1 MNAQPQVNLLSR
13 LRYGMEGYY
22 SPKLKTVADFIVSN
36 SDSAQ
41 YLTIT
46 ELARDTMTSE
56 APVIRL
62 CRDLGFKG
70 YSDFRMALAIEISQ
84 PQATKNNDVPKEDGD
99 RIDDAT
105 QSAITSL
112 QDTSALIDRKQID
125 RICQMIHQADN
136 IHCVGVGAS
145 SIVGRYL
152 SFRLT
157 RIGKSSTM
165 FEDTHIAAMRAVKSK
180 PSDLLF
186 AISSSGST
194 KDVVYAATRAKS
206 QQSPVVSLTN
216 IRHSPLSV
224 TSDEVLVAARPE
236 GPLTGGAFASKVSA
250 LLLVDILIN
259 QLVAEHEE
267 YAESVKDTAEVTMAF
282 MV

>member
-13 LRYGMEGYY
+13 LRYGMEGY
-22 SPKLKTVADFIVSN
+22 SPKLKTVADFIVSHA
-36 SDSAQ
+36 DSAQ

-56 APVIRL
+56 ATVIRL

-84 PQATKNNDVPKEDGD
+84 PKSTKTSDVPKEDGD
-99 RIDDAT
+99 RIDEAT
-105 QSAITSL
+105 QSAMTSL
-112 QDTSALIDRKQID
+112 QDTGALIDRKQID
-125 RICQMIHQADN
+125 RICQLIHQAEN

-157 RIGKSSTM
+157 RIGKRSTM
-165 FEDTHIAAMRAVKSK
+165 FEDTHIAAMRAIKSK
-180 PSDLLF
+180 PSDLWF

-194 KDVVYAATRAKS
+194 KDVVYAASRAKK

-259 QLVAEHEE
+259 QLVAEYEE
-267 YAESVKDTAEVTMAF
+267 YAESVKETAEVTMAF

>member
-1 MNAQPQVNLLSR
+1 MNSESKINLLSR
-13 LRYGMEGYY
+13 LRYGMESY
-22 SPKLKTVADFIVSN
+22 SPKLKKVASFILSN
-36 SDSAQ
+36 ADSVQ

-46 ELARDTMTSE
+46 ELARDTVTSE
-56 APVIRL
+56 ATVIRL

-70 YSDFRMALAIEISQ
+70 YSDFRMGLAIELNQ
-84 PQATKNNDVPKEDGD
+84 PQAQKADDSLNENADL
-99 RIDDAT
+99 IDIAT
-105 QSAITSL
+105 QGAITSL
-112 QDTSALIDRKQID
+112 QDTGALINRKQID
-125 RICQMIHQADN
+125 RICQMIHKAEN
-136 IHCVGVGAS
+136 INCVGVGAS

-152 SFRLT
+152 TFRLT
-157 RIGKSSTM
+157 RIGKCSIM

-180 PSDLLF
+180 PTDLWF

-194 KDVVYAATRAKS
+194 KDVVYTATKAAS
-206 QQSPVVSLTN
+206 QLSPVVSLTN

-250 LLLVDILIN
+250 LLLVDVLIN
-259 QLVAEHEE
+259 QLVAEYQE
-267 YAESVKDTAEVTMAF
+267 YADSVKNTAEVTMAF

>member
-1 MNAQPQVNLLSR
+1 MNAPSQVNLLSR
-13 LRYGMEGYY
+13 LRYGMEGF
-22 SPKLKTVADFIVSN
+22 SPKLKKVADFIVSN
-36 SDSAQ
+36 ADSAQ

-46 ELARDTMTSE
+46 ELARETMTSE
-56 APVIRL
+56 ATVIRL

-84 PQATKNNDVPKEDGD
+84 PKAVKTSDAPKEEGD
-99 RIDDAT
+99 RVDSAT

-125 RICQMIHQADN
+125 RICKMIHEADN

-157 RIGKSSTM
+157 RIGKNSTM
-165 FEDTHIAAMRAVKSK
+165 FEDTHIAAMRAIKSK
-180 PSDLLF
+180 PNYLWF

-259 QLVAEHEE
+259 QLVAEYEE

>member
-1 MNAQPQVNLLSR
+1 MNAQLEVNLLSR
-13 LRYGMEGYY
+13 LRYGMEGY
-22 SPKLKTVADFIVSN
+22 SPKLKKVADFILSN
-36 SDSAQ
+36 ADSAQ

-46 ELARDTMTSE
+46 ELARDTATSE
-56 APVIRL
+56 ATVIRL

-70 YSDFRMALAIEISQ
+70 YSDFRMGLAIELSQ
-84 PQATKNNDVPKEDGD
+84 PRAQQANTSLHESVD
-99 RIDDAT
+99 RIDIAT

-112 QDTSALIDRKQID
+112 QDTGVLIDRKQID
-125 RICQMIHQADN
+125 RICQMIHKAEN
-136 IHCVGVGAS
+136 IYCVGVGAS

-157 RIGKSSTM
+157 RIGKCSTI

-180 PSDLLF
+180 SSDLWF

-194 KDVVYAATRAKS
+194 KDVVYVARRAKK
-206 QQSPVVSLTN
+206 QLSPVISLTN

-224 TSDEVLVAARPE
+224 NSDEVLVAARPE
-236 GPLTGGAFASKVSA
+236 GPLTGGAFSSKVSA

-259 QLVAEHEE
+259 QLVAEYKE

>member
-13 LRYGMEGYY
+13 LRYGMEGY
-22 SPKLKTVADFIVSN
+22 SPKLKKVADFIVSN
-36 SDSAQ
+36 ANSTQ

-46 ELARDTMTSE
+46 ELARDTLTSE
-56 APVIRL
+56 ATVIRL

-84 PQATKNNDVPKEDGD
+84 PQTAKTNDVPKEDSD

-125 RICQMIHQADN
+125 RICQMIHEAEN

-157 RIGKSSTM
+157 RIGKNSTM
-165 FEDTHIAAMRAVKSK
+165 FEDTHIAAMRAIKSK
-180 PSDLLF
+180 PSDLWF

-194 KDVVYAATRAKS
+194 KDIVYAATRAKS

-259 QLVAEHEE
+259 QLVAEYEE
-267 YAESVKDTAEVTMAF
+267 YAESVKETAGVTMAF

>member
-1 MNAQPQVNLLSR
+1 MNAKPQVNLLSR
-13 LRYGMEGYY
+13 LRYCMEGY

-36 SDSAQ
+36 ADSAQ

-56 APVIRL
+56 ATVIRL

-84 PQATKNNDVPKEDGD
+84 PQFTKNNDVPKEDGD

-112 QDTSALIDRKQID
+112 QDTSILIDRKQIN

-165 FEDTHIAAMRAVKSK
+165 FEDTHIAAMRAVKST
-180 PSDLLF
+180 PSDLWF

-194 KDVVYAATRAKS
+194 KDVVYVATRAKK

-224 TSDEVLVAARPE
+224 TSDEVMVAARPE

-259 QLVAEHEE
+259 QLVAEHAE

>member
-13 LRYGMEGYY
+13 LRYGMEGY
-22 SPKLKTVADFIVSN
+22 SPKLKKVADFIVSN
-36 SDSAQ
+36 ANSTQ

-46 ELARDTMTSE
+46 ELARDTVTSE
-56 APVIRL
+56 ATVIRL

-84 PQATKNNDVPKEDGD
+84 PQTAKTNDVPKEDSD

-125 RICQMIHQADN
+125 RICQMIHEAEN

-157 RIGKSSTM
+157 RIGKNSTM
-165 FEDTHIAAMRAVKSK
+165 FEDTHIAAMRAIKSK
-180 PSDLLF
+180 PSDLWF

-194 KDVVYAATRAKS
+194 KDIVYAATRAKS

-259 QLVAEHEE
+259 QLVAEYEE
-267 YAESVKDTAEVTMAF
+267 YAESVKETAGVTMAF

>member
-1 MNAQPQVNLLSR
+1 MNEQPPVNLLSR
-13 LRYGMEGYY
+13 LRYGMEGY
-22 SPKLKTVADFIVSN
+22 SPKLKNVATYIVTN
-36 SDSAQ
+36 ADGAQ

-46 ELARDTMTSE
+46 ELARETMTSE
-56 APVIRL
+56 ATVIRL

-84 PQATKNNDVPKEDGD
+84 PQAVKNNETPKENID
-99 RIDDAT
+99 RIDSAT
-105 QSAITSL
+105 QNAITSL
-112 QDTSALIDRKQID
+112 QDTCALIDRQQVD
-125 RICQMIHQADN
+125 RICRMIHQADN
-136 IHCVGVGAS
+136 IYCVGVGAS

-157 RIGKSSTM
+157 RIGKNSTM

-180 PSDLLF
+180 PGSLWF

-194 KDVVYAATRAKS
+194 KDVVYCATKAKS
-206 QQSPVVSLTN
+206 QQSPVICLTN
-216 IRHSPLSV
+216 IRHSPLSL

-250 LLLVDILIN
+250 LLLVDIVIN
-259 QLVAEHEE
+259 QLVAEYEE
-267 YAESVKDTAEVTMAF
+267 YAESIKNTAEVTMAF

>member
-1 MNAQPQVNLLSR
+1 MNGQSQVNLLSR
-13 LRYGMEGYY
+13 LRYGIDSY
-22 SPKLKTVADFIVSN
+22 SPKLKAVADFIVSN
-36 SDSAQ
+36 ADKTQ

-46 ELARDTMTSE
+46 ELARHTITSE
-56 APVIRL
+56 ATVIRL

-84 PQATKNNDVPKEDGD
+84 QQTTNINNEPNKDAD

-105 QSAITSL
+105 NMAITSL
-112 QDTSALIDRKQID
+112 QDTSNLIDRKQID
-125 RICQMIHQADN
+125 RICKLIHEADN

-145 SIVGRYL
+145 SIVGHYL

-157 RIGKSSTM
+157 RIGKYSTM
-165 FEDTHIAAMRAVKSK
+165 FEDTHMAAMRAIKSK
-180 PSDLLF
+180 PNDLWF

-194 KDVVYAATRAKS
+194 KDVVYVATKAKS
-206 QQSPVVSLTN
+206 QKSPVVSLTN

-224 TSDEVLVAARPE
+224 TSDEILVAARPE
-236 GPLTGGAFASKVSA
+236 GPLSGGAFASKVSA

-259 QLVAEHEE
+259 QLVAEHDK
-267 YAESVKDTAEVTMAF
+267 YAESVKVTAEVTMAF

>member
-1 MNAQPQVNLLSR
+1 M
-13 LRYGMEGYY
+13 G
-22 SPKLKTVADFIVSN
+22 
-36 SDSAQ
+36 
-41 YLTIT
+41 
-46 ELARDTMTSE
+46 
-56 APVIRL
+56 
-62 CRDLGFKG
+62 
-70 YSDFRMALAIEISQ
+70 LAIELSQ
-84 PQATKNNDVPKEDGD
+84 PRAQKANEPLNENAD
-99 RIDDAT
+99 RIDSAT

-112 QDTSALIDRKQID
+112 QDTSTLIDRKQID
-125 RICQMIHQADN
+125 RICQMIHEADN
-136 IHCVGVGAS
+136 IHCVGVEAS
-145 SIVGRYL
+145 SILGRYL

-157 RIGKSSTM
+157 RIGKCSTM

-180 PSDLLF
+180 TSDLWF

-250 LLLVDILIN
+250 LLLVDVLIN
-259 QLVAEHEE
+259 QLVAEYEE

>member
-1 MNAQPQVNLLSR
+1 MNAQSQVNLLSR
-13 LRYGMEGYY
+13 LRYGMEGY
-22 SPKLKTVADFIVSN
+22 SPKLKKVADFIVSN
-36 SDSAQ
+36 ADSAQ

-46 ELARDTMTSE
+46 ELARDTTTSE
-56 APVIRL
+56 ATVIRL

-70 YSDFRMALAIEISQ
+70 YSDFRMGLAIELSQ
-84 PQATKNNDVPKEDGD
+84 PRSQKANEPLNENAD
-99 RIDDAT
+99 RIDSAT

-112 QDTSALIDRKQID
+112 QDTSTLIDRKQID
-125 RICQMIHQADN
+125 RICQMIHEADN

-157 RIGKSSTM
+157 RIGKCSTM
-165 FEDTHIAAMRAVKSK
+165 FEDTHIAAMRAIKSK
-180 PSDLLF
+180 TSDLWF

-250 LLLVDILIN
+250 LLLVDVLIN
-259 QLVAEHEE
+259 QLVAEYEE